1 MKLFFQILFIVF
13 TLKSFSQNQITD
25 SLKKIAVRV
34 DKDSASKIYV
44 KIANIFTGV
53 NSDSVRAY
61 AIIADKFAKPNSLTK
76 GDVLIQ
82 FGNSYHMENK
92 IDSALAY
99 YNKALGYFQKI
110 NNEKGIGKVYQ
121 SFALVK
127 KSKGDIEGAIID
139 SKKAL
144 VAYGKIDWNLGRV
157 NVLNNISNAYA
168 SLKKNKESVEYSRQ
182 SFSLSKKLNDSLKYY
197 SMMAEY
203 GGKLLN
209 IKLIDSTIYYIN
221 KATPFLEKNNQ
232 FNLLLVANSNLGEAY
247 FNIFKSPELSL
258 PFFYKCVTYSN
269 LSGAKDNLQVVYRN
283 IAVCYLIAKQTD
295 SAEFYFVKTMNIKD
309 SLANQKGL
317 ELTKELQ
324 TKYETEKK
332 ELQIKNQSLEINAQE
347 KQNKQ
352 QQLIIILGALALLS
366 IGFFGAMAFIN
377 FKKTQKAK
385 LIIEEKN
392 KLVETQNKQIN
403 LQKNIVEEKQ
413 KEIIDSINYAKRIQN
428 AVLTGNE
435 VWSKI
440 SVEHFILFKPKDI
453 VSGDFYWAYN
463 TPNNRSIFLLADCTG
478 HGVPGGFMS
487 MLGNSFLNEI
497 IVENKIF
504 KADTILNKL
513 RDKIKTALHQD
524 GAIEQKDGM
533 DISLCV
539 WNKLDNTLEFAGAN
553 NPMWLVRNNQ
563 ITEYKADK
571 MPIGSY
577 VTDTIPFTAQAIQ
590 LQTGDCIYLI
600 TDGYADQFGGI
611 KGKKYK
617 YKPLMDLLLANH
629 TKPMLTQKELFAKTI
644 DDWKQGYEQVDDIS
658 LIGVRV

>member
-1 MKLFFQILFIVF
+1 MKYVLLIGFIVIYNF
-13 TLKSFSQNQITD
+13 VFFGQKD
-25 SLKKIAVRV
+25 SLLNAIKTTSY
-34 DKDSASKIYV
+34 KDSAECLRKLAIEYRNENIDSSFYYAKLAYNSAFKTKNIKEQGNALNAIGVYY
-44 KIANIFTGV
+44 IFTTKYNDAFKNFTKALTLFEQIQYYRGLGSVNQNIGMIYSYQKRSELTLKYYFISKKYYEKAGYKKGV
-53 NSDSVRAY
+53 ASILNNVATIYS
-61 AIIADKFAKPNSLTK
+61 
-76 GDVLIQ
+76 
-82 FGNSYHMENK
+82 ENK
-92 IDSALAY
+92 DDFHSLAFHYQALEIRKEIQDYLGEADSYGNIAVV
-99 YNKALGYFQKI
+99 F
-110 NNEKGIGKVYQ
+110 NNLKQY
-121 SFALVK
+121 S
-127 KSKGDIEGAIID
+127 KSLEFN
-139 SKKAL
+139 
-144 VAYGKIDWNLGRV
+144 Y
-157 NVLNNISNAYA
+157 
-168 SLKKNKESVEYSRQ
+168 
-182 SFSLSKKLNDSLKYY
+182 KKLNLLKDNNNDWTLCITYNNIGDNYLSLGNFPKAKEYLFKGLTSAQKSKNLPCLNDIYTNLVVLYKKEKQFEQAIYYLEGIRTLSDSLYNV
-197 SMMAEY
+197 E
-203 GGKLLN
+203 
-209 IKLIDSTIYYIN
+209 STN
-221 KATPFLEKNNQ
+221 KIIE
-232 FNLLLVANSNLGEAY
+232 VE
-247 FNIFKSPELSL
+247 
-258 PFFYKCVTYSN
+258 
-269 LSGAKDNLQVVYRN
+269 
-283 IAVCYLIAKQTD
+283 
-295 SAEFYFVKTMNIKD
+295 
-309 SLANQKGL
+309 
-317 ELTKELQ
+317 
-324 TKYETEKK
+324 TKYQTEKK
-332 ELQIKNQSLEINAQE
+332 ELQIKNQSNEISAQE

-352 QQLIIILGALALLS
+352 QQLIIVLGALALLS
-366 IGFFGAMAFIN
+366 IGFFGAMAFVN